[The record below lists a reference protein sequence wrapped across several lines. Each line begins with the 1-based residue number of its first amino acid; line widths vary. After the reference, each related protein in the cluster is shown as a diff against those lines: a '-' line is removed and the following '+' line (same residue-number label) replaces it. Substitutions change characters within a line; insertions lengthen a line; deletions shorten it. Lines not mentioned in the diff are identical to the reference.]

1 LELRLINIYINYRK
15 LLALIFELQ
24 IVAFRLDFVELLR
37 KK

>member
-1 LELRLINIYINYRK
+1 LRLINIYINYRK

-24 IVAFRLDFVELLR
+24 NVEFRLDFVELLR